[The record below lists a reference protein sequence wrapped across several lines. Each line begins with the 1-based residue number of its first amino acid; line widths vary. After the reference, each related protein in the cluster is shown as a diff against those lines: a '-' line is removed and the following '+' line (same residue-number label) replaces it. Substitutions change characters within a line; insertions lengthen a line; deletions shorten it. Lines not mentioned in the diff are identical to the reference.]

1 MFEVLNND
9 LAWRNLTAFQNYVK
23 KLNTMQKF
31 ENITKDEKK
40 QLDQNLAKL
49 KEHIAYQK
57 FIKILIEFKIL
68 DQL

>member
-57 FIKILIEFKIL
+57 FIKILIDFRIL

>member
-57 FIKILIEFKIL
+57 FVKILIEFRIL

>member
-23 KLNTMQKF
+23 KLNTMQKC
-31 ENITKDEKK
+31 ENITKVEKK
-40 QLDQNLAKL
+40 QLGQNFVKL

-57 FIKILIEFKIL
+57 FINILIEFRFL

>member
-1 MFEVLNND
+1 MLEVLDND

-57 FIKILIEFKIL
+57 FIKILIEFRIL

>member
-1 MFEVLNND
+1 MFEVLNNG

-57 FIKILIEFKIL
+57 FIKILIEFRIL

>member
-57 FIKILIEFKIL
+57 FIKILIEFRIL

>member
-40 QLDQNLAKL
+40 KLDQNLAKL

-57 FIKILIEFKIL
+57 FIKILIEFRIL

>member
-1 MFEVLNND
+1 
-9 LAWRNLTAFQNYVK
+9 
-23 KLNTMQKF
+23 MQKF
-31 ENITKDEKK
+31 ENITKDEKQ

-57 FIKILIEFKIL
+57 FIKILIEFRIL

>member
-9 LAWRNLTAFQNYVK
+9 PAWRNLTAFQNYVK

-57 FIKILIEFKIL
+57 FIKILIEFRIL

>member
-31 ENITKDEKK
+31 ENITKDEEK

-57 FIKILIEFKIL
+57 FIKILIDFRIL

>member
-9 LAWRNLTAFQNYVK
+9 LAWRNLTAFQNHVK

-31 ENITKDEKK
+31 ENITKDEKQ

-57 FIKILIEFKIL
+57 FIKILIEFRIL

>member
-31 ENITKDEKK
+31 ENITKDEEK

-57 FIKILIEFKIL
+57 FIKILIEFRIL